1 MEDSRYST
9 ATITVA
15 DVDAHKGGGTMA
27 AEYSANAAQI
37 VPIGGDVIFTESPVP
52 CNRGLIYHR
61 DDSGLF
67 RLANRFFR
75 QNVCQCWRRNTN
87 YEVAFH
93 ANIAVP
99 EDEEIPDD
107 GISLA
112 IAVDGAIDPS
122 STMIFVPADVDE
134 LGNVGADIIVTVP
147 FVCSCSSVSIRNTS
161 TIPITVQN
169 ANIIFDS

>member
-1 MEDSRYST
+1 MS
-9 ATITVA
+9 
-15 DVDAHKGGGTMA
+15 

-37 VPIGGDVIFTESPVP
+37 VPVGGSVIFTESPVP

-61 DDSGLF
+61 AGIF
-67 RLANRFFR
+67 RLANKFFR
-75 QNVCQCWRRNTN
+75 QNVCSCWRRNTN

-99 EDEEIPDD
+99 EGQTIPAE

-112 IAVDGAIDPS
+112 IAIDGDADPS
-122 STMIFVPADVDE
+122 STMVYLPAAVGD
-134 LGNVGADIIVTVP
+134 LGNVGTDIIVTVP
-147 FVCSCSSVSIRNTS
+147 CMCSCEAVSVRNTS
-161 TIPITVQN
+161 TIPVTVQN